1 VSGRLAAQRSAR
13 PARLRAPP
21 GLRPELLRPKAARYA
36 RARLLREASL
46 AFPRREAAR
55 PWARLP
61 ELERV
66 SPLVSR
72 AGAPRLPAG
81 CLFGARPLEAS
92 ARLATPAQRARSSP
106 PEVSVMACVRAVLRS
121 AAQVAE
127 QPQAVPA
134 RDVAVAQ
141 QQEVATAVSAAA
153 AEPQQVAGAAVSDAV
168 AEPQQAAGAAVS
180 DAAAEPQ
187 QAVEAAGPGVAAGP
201 QQGAAVA
208 VPDVAAGLRPEAA
221 GVAVLA
227 AAAQPPAGE
236 PVAWVLPQAVARP
249 SAAPWVFRP
258 GRFLLWPAPRRAVR
272 FAHAIRSSRTA
283 SPSERS
289 WQAARCEDLS

>member
-1 VSGRLAAQRSAR
+1 
-13 PARLRAPP
+13 
-21 GLRPELLRPKAARYA
+21 
-36 RARLLREASL
+36 
-46 AFPRREAAR
+46 
-55 PWARLP
+55 
-61 ELERV
+61 
-66 SPLVSR
+66 
-72 AGAPRLPAG
+72 
-81 CLFGARPLEAS
+81 
-92 ARLATPAQRARSSP
+92 LATPAQRARSSP

-127 QPQAVPA
+127 QPQAVPV

-208 VPDVAAGLRPEAA
+208 VSGVAAVLRPEAA
-221 GVAVLA
+221 VVLG
-227 AAAQPPAGE
+227 AAAQRLAAE
-236 PVAWVLPQAVARP
+236 PVAWVQRPAVARP
-249 SAAPWVFRP
+249 SAVPWVFRR
-258 GRFLLWPAPRRAVR
+258 GRVRLWPAPRRAVR

-289 WQAARCEDLS
+289 WQAARCEGLS